1 MPGRKAGCDDL
12 KEKRG
17 MPGKE
22 VICETFVLVQ
32 PSLPEEETEHIQLT
46 YFLTNEVCAT
56 VTNKYL
62 EQLEIFWGL
71 VFHIQPLMI

>member
-1 MPGRKAGCDDL
+1 MPK
-12 KEKRG
+12 
-17 MPGKE
+17 KE
-22 VICETFVLVQ
+22 VIRETFVLVQ
-32 PSLPEEETEHIQLT
+32 HSVPEEETKHIQLT

-62 EQLEIFWGL
+62 EQLEIFLGR